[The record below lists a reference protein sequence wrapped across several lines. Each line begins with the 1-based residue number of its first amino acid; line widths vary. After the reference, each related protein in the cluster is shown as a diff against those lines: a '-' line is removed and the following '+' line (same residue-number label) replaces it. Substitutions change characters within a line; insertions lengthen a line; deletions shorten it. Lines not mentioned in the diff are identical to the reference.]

1 MYVYIKLK
9 KILTYNSY
17 IILAYRNNENLVELI
32 DSLVSW
38 RSYYDMYVCRSLKT
52 TNSYKEEYILI

>member
-9 KILTYNSY
+9 NLYNVYIYYAIIVIQSQNSY
-17 IILAYRNNENLVELI
+17 IILADRNNENLVELI

-38 RSYYDMYVCRSLKT
+38 RS
-52 TNSYKEEYILI
+52 

>member
-9 KILTYNSY
+9 NLFNVHTLCDYCDPTIKFLYH
-17 IILAYRNNENLVELI
+17 LAYRNNENLVELI

-38 RSYYDMYVCRSLKT
+38 RS
-52 TNSYKEEYILI
+52 

>member
-9 KILTYNSY
+9 NLYNVHILCDYCDPTINSY
-17 IILAYRNNENLVELI
+17 IILVYRNNENLVELI

-38 RSYYDMYVCRSLKT
+38 RS
-52 TNSYKEEYILI
+52 